1 MIAVAPT
8 SDRFLEVAP
17 LQLRDW
23 FIGLLPQSLRW
34 ITSGLITVV
43 AILAVFGLLFA
54 YLTLA
59 ERKILG
65 RVQNRPGPNRT
76 GWFGLLQ
83 PFADGVKALT
93 KEDVVPRDADQV
105 LHYLAPVVLV
115 ALSLL
120 GFAVLPFGRHLVPV
134 ELDAAVLYFFA
145 AGAATELAV
154 FMAGWASRNKYS
166 LLAAM
171 RALAQLISYELPL
184 LLSFVPVVML
194 AGTLSTT
201 EIVTAQGGWTG
212 GWIPHW
218 YVLTPWGFAGFVI
231 FMIAALAESNRS
243 PFDLPEA
250 ESELIAGHLTEYSG
264 FKYALFFM
272 AEYFGMCALSGM
284 AVTLFL
290 GGWQAP
296 CAWLE
301 FIPLLRLVC
310 RQAARAAPRLHVD
323 PRHAAP
329 PAHGP
334 ADAARVEIP
343 RPARAHQPRHRR
355 LLVAHRRLDRPAAAR
370 PLGGRPR
377 PGRHPVRR
385 HGPPAHG
392 RRRPAHLPLRRVMM
406 IPALLLI
413 AFVILAS
420 AGVAMVLRNLIHSAL
435 LLVLSWTGIAAFYL
449 WAGAEF
455 VAFAQILVYA
465 GGISMVVLFAVLL
478 TRPAR
483 DAELPVTPP
492 TVLRIAAGL
501 MASAM
506 VGSITVM
513 AVLTSHLVAP
523 ASARAPGL
531 TVKDLGALLA
541 GPHAAALLLVGVI
554 LTVALLGA
562 IIIAAPEPAPRPE
575 DQP

>member
-301 FIPLLRLVC
+301 FIPSYAWFAGKLLVLLLGFMWI
-310 RQAARAAPRLHVD
+310 RATLPRLRMDQLTRLAWKFLV
-323 PRHAAP
+323 PLALINLGTAAFWSLT
-329 PAHGP
+329 AGWTGP
-334 ADAARVEIP
+334 LQLVRWAVALALVVTP
-343 RPARAHQPRHRR
+343 FVVMGRR
-355 LLVAHRRLDRPAAAR
+355 LT
-370 PLGGRPR
+370 
-377 PGRHPVRR
+377 
-385 HGPPAHG
+385 
-392 RRRPAHLPLRRVMM
+392 
-406 IPALLLI
+406 
-413 AFVILAS
+413 
-420 AGVAMVLRNLIHSAL
+420 AGVAPR
-435 LLVLSWTGIAAFYL
+435 TYRYAA
-449 WAGAEF
+449 
-455 VAFAQILVYA
+455 
-465 GGISMVVLFAVLL
+465 S
-478 TRPAR
+478 
-483 DAELPVTPP
+483 
-492 TVLRIAAGL
+492 
-501 MASAM
+501 
-506 VGSITVM
+506 
-513 AVLTSHLVAP
+513 
-523 ASARAPGL
+523 
-531 TVKDLGALLA
+531 
-541 GPHAAALLLVGVI
+541 
-554 LTVALLGA
+554 
-562 IIIAAPEPAPRPE
+562 
-575 DQP
+575 